1 MKKFIVDTK
10 YGNYLIEAENAKAAA
25 TLGHRASIKDAVSVE
40 QFRRTSALLKCIRA
54 DLASELDTINN
65 YEEHAA
71 MAADLGYDNIVK
83 LLNDIRNEERVH
95 VGELIAALSEIDK
108 QDGTSFNEGVDEASK
123 LLNTSFQSP
132 SMEENSDSM
141 HDTESND
148 IGFVLKQ
155 TGANNI
161 GSGTYNNEPVY
172 FLSFSTPQEMASAR
186 DILGKYNIEIL
197 QSTESPVAEL
207 YMLTIKELG
216 E

>member
-10 YGNYLIEAENAKAAA
+10 YGNYLIEAENAKDAA
-25 TLGHRASIKDAVSVE
+25 TLGHKASLKDAVSVE

-83 LLNDIRNEERVH
+83 LLNGIRNEERVH
-95 VGELIAALSEIDK
+95 VGELIAALSEIDG
-108 QDGTSFNEGVDEASK
+108 QDGVSFNEGVDEANK
-123 LLNTSFQSP
+123 LLTISSQPQP
-132 SMEENSDSM
+132 SMENTDSL
-141 HDTESND
+141 HDVESLD
-148 IGFVLKQ
+148 IESVLKQ

-186 DILGKYNIEIL
+186 DILSKYNIEIL
-197 QSTESPVAEL
+197 QSTESPVAKL